1 MATYHS
7 ISTPMKCGIK
17 YPKDNCLKTL
27 AKQIHTNIIPCVQVV
42 GSLMHAIVHFNP
54 IVFR

>member
-17 YPKDNCLKTL
+17 YPKNNCLKTL
-27 AKQIHTNIIPCVQVV
+27 AKQIHMNIIAYAQVV
-42 GSLMHAIVHFNP
+42 G
-54 IVFR
+54 